1 MGELENQPKMCE
13 VHCVDIRG
21 MLQLGPVIKK
31 KKKKKG
37 IFRILIWTQY
47 TELAEVVGLE
57 LRVLDGKLLQ

>member
-21 MLQLGPVIKK
+21 LLQLGPGI

-37 IFRILIWTQY
+37 IFRKLIWTQY

>member
-1 MGELENQPKMCE
+1 MDQGL
-13 VHCVDIRG
+13 
-21 MLQLGPVIKK
+21 

-37 IFRILIWTQY
+37 IFRKLIWTQY

>member
-21 MLQLGPVIKK
+21 MLQLGPVI
-31 KKKKKG
+31 KKKG